1 MLYLCRTLRILVI
14 GLWDLLFSL
23 FQLLPVDQARTR
35 QWHLHLR
42 IQWCH
47 SQVRMARFICMT
59 FLISLSLI
67 KHWNIDISLTLT
79 LHFFPTDSLQSV
91 ERVDSWF
98 MWRKSMMRIIL
109 NLWLGQPQKM
119 SEVFPALTQ
128 KGPCPCSQGN
138 PGTVC
143 FMVKHWISTFCMK
156 HKTTRYC
163 RYSYFY
169 VLDLLIHCNK
179 AFA

>member
-79 LHFFPTDSLQSV
+79 FALFFYRFIAERGEGGQLIHVEKIDDAYHLKPLTGAATENVRSVPSSDPERPLSLLSG
-91 ERVDSWF
+91 
-98 MWRKSMMRIIL
+98 K
-109 NLWLGQPQKM
+109 P
-119 SEVFPALTQ
+119 
-128 KGPCPCSQGN
+128 
-138 PGTVC
+138 
-143 FMVKHWISTFCMK
+143 
-156 HKTTRYC
+156 
-163 RYSYFY
+163 RYSVFHGQT
-169 VLDLLIHCNK
+169 LDFNILYETQNYPLL
-179 AFA
+179 

>member
-23 FQLLPVDQARTR
+23 FQLLPVDQAWTR

-59 FLISLSLI
+59 FFISLSLM

-79 LHFFPTDSLQSV
+79 FALFSYRFIAERGEGGQLIHVEKIDDAYHLKPLTGAATENVRSVPSSDPERPLSLLSG
-91 ERVDSWF
+91 
-98 MWRKSMMRIIL
+98 K
-109 NLWLGQPQKM
+109 P
-119 SEVFPALTQ
+119 
-128 KGPCPCSQGN
+128 
-138 PGTVC
+138 
-143 FMVKHWISTFCMK
+143 
-156 HKTTRYC
+156 
-163 RYSYFY
+163 RYSVFHGQT
-169 VLDLLIHCNK
+169 LDFNILYETQNYPLL
-179 AFA
+179 